1 MKINRVSS
9 SNSQKMS
16 KSDSFWMNI
25 YYLLVLYKDVFS
37 LVLGGGVVMA
47 LIILVL
53 DFMIPNELKNIDK
66 ETTMKLFD
74 ELQQTNRHHEAI
86 LLMENK
92 GNAVFNDEDND
103 VVYMTKL
110 SDSYIHTGDYAKAE
124 KMLIDAENLRKT
136 KEIDAKTLKEYP
148 NIDKF
153 IDFTCAR
160 NIYQLYETIGDK
172 KNQLKYYKM
181 YRDFY
186 NKFTAVADVN
196 ELIDLGL
203 QNSEFAQIN
212 NDFAFDYDSIL
223 VTSFTD
229 VESAIKMMQNLV
241 DSVYYDEAYNNSF
254 KLKCLNKLIGW
265 QLDNGYVTNAY
276 LSIALA
282 IELVKNPKSLDDYAY
297 LGILSDYC
305 YGIHDVETSKSLFNR
320 YSVYL
325 SERYGSDDYD
335 YLSNYVRSFRYLEA
349 DNNLEQ
355 LFDELE
361 KYCEGMRRKIASF
374 MPSMTDEQRGF
385 FAAKFDLA
393 YNYAFHILIEHPDQ
407 RLSKLCFD
415 NVTFKNGLLL
425 RSNKLID
432 NKIAAIGDNEI
443 INMYNRLKELRLNK
457 IYLSVSGK
465 KYTDNTDEIDE
476 EIARIEKELALRC
489 TDFKTQNEIE
499 DVDCYKLQS
508 KLNDNEAIIEMIE
521 YDGNLLALI
530 LGNQSQVD
538 YVNIGK
544 LSDIQEKLQS
554 RISEIY
560 HNQELTSIIWSKI
573 DEKIKEKQIVYYVPV
588 GFFNQLAIGSL
599 YAGNDEYLFDQKD
612 IRLLS
617 NPQTILDKQTLELDS
632 KVANISLWGG
642 INYGN
647 EDTIAEQ
654 QTVRTAITRGKNL
667 RRLHYTLTEI
677 TQIADMLNTQNISN
691 IIFKDTAATENA
703 FKQRSQQN
711 DYIIHISTHGFF
723 NENSDLRSSMFESG
737 LFFACAN
744 KYWTNDTISLNFGD
758 EDGILRA
765 AEIAELNLS
774 KCALVVLSACE
785 TGLGFNNSSEGV
797 YGLQRAF
804 KLAGADKVLM
814 SLWKVDDYSTS
825 LLMREFYKNLLSG
838 DDADLALNKSR
849 QSVREQFPSPEDW
862 GGFVLLH

>member
-9 SNSQKMS
+9 NNSEKMLNG
-16 KSDSFWMNI
+16 DSFWMNF
-25 YYLLVLYKDVFS
+25 YYLLVLYKYYFL
-37 LVLGGGVVMA
+37 LVLVCGVALCLVM
-47 LIILVL
+47 LFL
-53 DFMIPNELKNIDK
+53 DFMIPNELKSIDK
-66 ETTMKLFD
+66 NTTMRFFD
-74 ELQQTNRHHEAI
+74 ELQQANRHQDAI

-124 KMLIDAENLRKT
+124 KMLLDAEKLRKT
-136 KEIDAKTLKEYP
+136 KSIDAQTLKEIP
-148 NIDKF
+148 HIDKF
-153 IDFTCAR
+153 MDFSCTR
-160 NIYQLYETIGDK
+160 NIYQFYETIGDK
-172 KNQLKYYKM
+172 KNQLKYYKI

-212 NDFAFDYDSIL
+212 NDFAFDYDSIV

-229 VESAIKMMQNLV
+229 IESAIKMMQNLV
-241 DSVYYDEAYNNSF
+241 DSVYDDEAYNNSF

-265 QLDNGYVTNAY
+265 QLDNGFVTDAY
-276 LSIALA
+276 ISVAKA
-282 IELVKNPKSLDDYAY
+282 IELVKNPQSLDDYSC
-297 LGILSDYC
+297 LGELSDYC
-305 YGIHDVETSKSLFNR
+305 YRIHDVETSKSLFYR

-325 SERYGSDDYD
+325 NKRYGSEDYD

-349 DNNLEQ
+349 DNNWEQ

-374 MPSMTDEQRGF
+374 MPSMTEEQRDF

-393 YNYAFHILIEHPDQ
+393 YNYAFHILIEHPNQ

-457 IYLSVSGK
+457 IYQSVSGK

-476 EIARIEKELALRC
+476 EIVRIEKELALRC

-508 KLNDNEAIIEMIE
+508 KLNDNEVIIEMIE
-521 YDGNLLALI
+521 YNGNLLALI
-530 LGNQSQVD
+530 LGNQNQVD

-544 LSDIQEKLQS
+544 LYDIQEKLQS

-617 NPQTILDKQTLELDS
+617 NPLTIFDKRTFELDS

-691 IIFKDTAATENA
+691 IIFQDTAATEIA
-703 FKQRSQQN
+703 FKQRSEQN

-737 LFFACAN
+737 LFFAGAN

>member
-9 SNSQKMS
+9 NNSEKMP
-16 KSDSFWMNI
+16 KGDSFWMNF
-25 YYLLVLYKDVFS
+25 YYLLVLYKDVFL
-37 LVLGGGVVMA
+37 LVLVSGVALCLVM
-47 LIILVL
+47 LFL
-53 DFMIPNELKNIDK
+53 DFMIPNELKSIDK
-66 ETTMKLFD
+66 NTTMRLFD
-74 ELQQTNRHHEAI
+74 ELQQANRHQDAI
-86 LLMENK
+86 LLMEYK
-92 GNAVFNDEDND
+92 GNSVFEDPDND
-103 VVYMTKL
+103 AVYMTKL
-110 SDSYIHTGDYAKAE
+110 SESYIHTGDYAKAE
-124 KMLIDAENLRKT
+124 KMLIDAEKLRKT
-136 KEIDAKTLKEYP
+136 KEIDAKTLKGYP

-172 KNQLKYYKM
+172 KNQIKYYKI
-181 YRDFY
+181 YRDY
-186 NKFTAVADVN
+186 YDKFTAAAD
-196 ELIDLGL
+196 IDEIVSLVSQSL
-203 QNSEFAQIN
+203 DNPNIN
-212 NDFAFDYDSIL
+212 YHYAFKYDSI
-223 VTSFTD
+223 VIASFND
-229 VESAIKMMQNLV
+229 VDNSIKLMLQLV
-241 DSVYYDEAYNNSF
+241 DSVYDDEAYNNSF

-265 QLDNGYVTNAY
+265 QLDNGFVTDAY
-276 LSIALA
+276 ISVAQA

-305 YGIHDVETSKSLFNR
+305 YRIHDVETSKSLFNR

-349 DNNLEQ
+349 ENNRERLI
-355 LFDELE
+355 DELE

-374 MPSMTDEQRGF
+374 MPSMTEEQRDF

-393 YNYAFHILIEHPDQ
+393 YNYAFHILIEHPDK
-407 RLSKLCFD
+407 RLYKLCFD

-476 EIARIEKELALRC
+476 EIVRIEKELALRC

-508 KLNDNEAIIEMIE
+508 KLNDNEVIIEMIE

-530 LGNQSQVD
+530 LGNQKQVD

-544 LSDIQEKLQS
+544 LSDIQEKMQS

-560 HNQELTSIIWSKI
+560 HNQELTNIIWSRI
-573 DEKIKEKQIVYYVPV
+573 DEKIKKKQIVYYVPV

-599 YAGNDEYLFDQKD
+599 YAGNDEYLTDQKD

-617 NPQTILDKQTLELDS
+617 NPQTILDKRTLELDS

-677 TQIADMLNTQNISN
+677 TQIANLLNTQNISN
-691 IIFKDTAATENA
+691 IIFQDTAATENA

-723 NENSDLRSSMFESG
+723 NGNSDLRSSMFESG
-737 LFFACAN
+737 LFFAGAN

-804 KLAGADKVLM
+804 KLAGADMVLM

-838 DDADLALNKSR
+838 DDADIALSKSR